1 MESKELRL
9 WSVGVTEDDERL
21 KILTDAAALAAFE
34 KQQTLTSDFIEN
46 QLQGEL
52 IGRNTVGK
60 LFNLDPKVIHIIIER
75 PSEEHAPKRKLEE
88 DKLDDILERLKAI
101 QEGKTVVS
109 ISRMTQEHFMVLL
122 DEHGFRRDTVAFSV
136 IPTTKPIQSFTW
148 GDKKE
153 DPHAQGYLG

>member
-1 MESKELRL
+1 MSTVLHYLVLGDDPDQEISDITVETGITISALKNAIWSNSTKTFGEMESKELRL

-60 LFNLDPKVIHIIIER
+60 LFNLDPKVIHIIVER
-75 PSEEHAPKRKLEE
+75 PS
-88 DKLDDILERLKAI
+88 
-101 QEGKTVVS
+101 GK
-109 ISRMTQEHFMVLL
+109 
-122 DEHGFRRDTVAFSV
+122 
-136 IPTTKPIQSFTW
+136 
-148 GDKKE
+148 
-153 DPHAQGYLG
+153 

>member
-1 MESKELRL
+1 RLHRLIRCARPHIHTFQHSCLQTNAFGETYPAHMSTVLHYLVLGDDPDQEISDITVETSNSTKTFGEMESKELRL

-60 LFNLDPKVIHIIIER
+60 LFNLDPKVIHIIVER
-75 PSEEHAPKRKLEE
+75 PS
-88 DKLDDILERLKAI
+88 
-101 QEGKTVVS
+101 GK
-109 ISRMTQEHFMVLL
+109 
-122 DEHGFRRDTVAFSV
+122 
-136 IPTTKPIQSFTW
+136 
-148 GDKKE
+148 
-153 DPHAQGYLG
+153 